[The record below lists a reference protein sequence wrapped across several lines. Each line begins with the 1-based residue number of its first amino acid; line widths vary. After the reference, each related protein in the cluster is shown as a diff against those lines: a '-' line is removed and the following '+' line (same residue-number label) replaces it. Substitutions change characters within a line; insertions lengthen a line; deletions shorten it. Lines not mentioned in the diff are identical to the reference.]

1 MYRNFW
7 LYTIRWHFFTLCDE
21 RIPLFS
27 QKKFKISF
35 CLVSRQKFVRKLLC
49 INKKIVFEKSVR
61 SFSRFCIIRKN
72 MSIPRFTSRSRLK
85 QCLVS
90 VVPKVKVL
98 TSTHQYKH
106 HLSFCDDIEHY
117 FKGLGYLIWCYNV
130 YPDEKNQTA
139 FISSKPF

>member
-1 MYRNFW
+1 MTLFGRSYTCIVISDYIRYVDTFLLCVTKEYRF
-7 LYTIRWHFFTLCDE
+7 Y
-21 RIPLFS
+21 S
-27 QKKFKISF
+27 QKNFKISI
-35 CLVSRQKFVRKLLC
+35 CLVSRQKFVRKFLC

-61 SFSRFCIIRKN
+61 SFSRFCIIREN

-117 FKGLGYLIWCYNV
+117 FKGLGCLI
-130 YPDEKNQTA
+130 
-139 FISSKPF
+139 